1 MKLFDCFKTSKQF
14 AEETKFVKIYKCVVD
29 DKEYKI
35 IITKKLAN
43 KYTIIHCVD
52 DYVAWE
58 QVPRIPRL
66 AGKTYGDKVPLYKCE
81 RDKNITSIFVVRG
94 KPNGF
99 VGLDNGIF
107 RCASNF
113 DENYLNVMSYKRF
126 KTL

>member
-1 MKLFDCFKTSKQF
+1 MKLFNCFKTSKQF

-43 KYTIIHCVD
+43 RHTIIHCID
-52 DYVAWE
+52 DSIVWE
-58 QVPRIPRL
+58 QIPALINWGGRMP
-66 AGKTYGDKVPLYKCE
+66 GKRDTIYKFCQ
-81 RDKNITSIFVVRG
+81 DKNSVILFVVKG

-113 DENYLNVMSYKRF
+113 DENHLNVMSYKRF